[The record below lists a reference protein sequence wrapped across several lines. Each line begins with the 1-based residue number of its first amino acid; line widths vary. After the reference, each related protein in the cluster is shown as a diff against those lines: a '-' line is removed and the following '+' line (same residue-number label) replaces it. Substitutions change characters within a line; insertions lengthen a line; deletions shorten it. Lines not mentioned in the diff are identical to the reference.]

1 MIRINLLG
9 TPKPKKGKGGG
20 APAFSGEGPNALLL
34 LIVAFV
40 LGLGAFGYL
49 YYSANKEAVAVQ
61 DKIDAENRE
70 AARLADID
78 KKFEQRQREK
88 DAFEKRVKVIDQ
100 LKAEQS
106 GPVDLLTTIGD
117 TVNASDAVWLRD
129 MKDSGASITLEGN
142 ALTTIAVANFM
153 TNLKNTGYFKN
164 IEIKSAQ
171 QEKNKDMTQYSFSLV
186 LDKKPVETPAK
197 KS

>member
-20 APAFSGEGPNALLL
+20 APAFAGEGPNALLL
-34 LIVAFV
+34 LIVAIV

-49 YYSANKEAVAVQ
+49 YYNANKEAVAVQ

-117 TVNASDAVWLRD
+117 TVNASDAVWLKN
-129 MKDSGASITLEGN
+129 MKDSGSSITLEGN

-186 LDKKPVETPAK
+186 LDKKPVEAPAK

>member
-20 APAFSGEGPNALLL
+20 APAFAGEGPNAIVIILLA
-34 LIVAFV
+34 VV
-40 LGLGAFGYL
+40 LGGGVFGYM
-49 YYSANKEAVAVQ
+49 YYSANKEAASVQ
-61 DKIDAENRE
+61 AKLDAENRE
-70 AARLADID
+70 SIRLADID

-88 DAFEKRVKVIDQ
+88 DAFEKRVQVIDQ

-106 GPVDLLTTIGD
+106 GPVDLLNTIGE
-117 TVNASDAVWLRD
+117 TVNASDAVWLKT
-129 MKDSGASITLEGN
+129 MKDTGKSVTVDGN

-153 TNLKNTGYFKN
+153 TNLKRTGYFSN
-164 IEIKSAQ
+164 VEIKSAQ
-171 QEKNKDMTQYSFSLV
+171 QQKGKDMTDYVFSLV
-186 LDKKPVETPAK
+186 LEKKPVEAPGK